1 MLAAPGGPP
10 PTPNLSVE
18 RQHFYIKLQSCIM
31 INHRTYTNYIRCS
44 CGFIGESIEA
54 RQHRE
59 CPQCHSVVEAC
70 CEGNNC
76 Y

>member
-1 MLAAPGGPP
+1 M
-10 PTPNLSVE
+10 
-18 RQHFYIKLQSCIM
+18 
-31 INHRTYTNYIRCS
+31 NHHTYTNYMRCP

-59 CPQCHSVVEAC
+59 CPHCHSVVEAC

-76 Y
+76 N